1 VKVSSSL
8 SESLE
13 DYLETILE
21 LEKAQKVARAKD
33 IAAKMDVQRGS
44 VTGALKTLGEKGL
57 INYEPYSFIT
67 LTKAGKKIAREISRR
82 HDILEDFLVRLLGV
96 DTSQAQATACRM
108 EHAID
113 KKSID
118 KLVQFIRF
126 IDQCPRTGG
135 DWVSAFEQFCAT
147 KDRDEARCRACVE
160 TFTERYVGNT
170 P

>member
-1 VKVSSSL
+1 MQKSDLL

-13 DYLETILE
+13 DYLETILA

-33 IAAKMDVQRGS
+33 IVEKMGVQRGS
-44 VTGALKTLGEKGL
+44 VTGALKTLKEKGL

-67 LTKAGKKIAREISRR
+67 LTAAGQKIAREIHRR

-96 DTSQAQATACRM
+96 AKSQAQATACRM
-108 EHAID
+108 EHAVD
-113 KKSID
+113 KKTID
-118 KLVQFIRF
+118 RLVQFIRF

-147 KDRDEARCRACVE
+147 KNLDEARCRACME
-160 TFTERYVGNT
+160 TCNERYT
-170 P
+170 ESAS